1 MTDQKHTTTADIE
14 ALVRDKRAIIEARKT
29 ASIESIPA
37 LPQRTAAAEKPL
49 TQPAAIQTANL
60 APKPEVS
67 DADVGAFLDGH
78 LPGLIRATQELVTP
92 PFAWTEV
99 VTLGVAVS
107 EAVRDGLPQIKGAEA
122 RALGVVTTRYLWRTY
137 AVPLLPAAVKPFAG
151 LLEQLLITGLEAA
164 YQLVVK
170 AKK

>member
-1 MTDQKHTTTADIE
+1 MTDQKRTTTADIE
-14 ALVRDKRAIIEARKT
+14 ALIRDKRAIIEARKT

-49 TQPAAIQTANL
+49 TQPAAVQTANL

-67 DADVGAFLDGH
+67 DAQVGTFLDGH
-78 LPGLIRATQELVTP
+78 LPGLIRSTRELVTP
-92 PFAWTEV
+92 PFNFAEV
-99 VTLGVAVS
+99 INLGVAVS
-107 EAVRDGLPQIKGAEA
+107 EAVRDGLPQVKGAEA
-122 RALGVVTTRYLWRTY
+122 RALVVVTSRYLWRTY
-137 AVPLLPAAVKPFAG
+137 AVSQLPATVKPFAG

-170 AKK
+170 RKA